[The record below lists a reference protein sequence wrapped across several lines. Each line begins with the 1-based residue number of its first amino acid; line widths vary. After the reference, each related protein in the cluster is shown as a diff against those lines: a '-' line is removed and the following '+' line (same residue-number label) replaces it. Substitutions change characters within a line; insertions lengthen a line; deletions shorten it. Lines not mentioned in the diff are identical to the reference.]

1 MVKVLKTKVEVE
13 GRVHEEVVVIDGEL
27 PPPWDSKAELE
38 IVGKS
43 VPRVDGAER
52 VTGQARYTSDIVLP
66 GLLYARILR
75 SPHPHAR
82 VKSVDIS
89 AAEALAGVRAVIC
102 ADNTP
107 PIKWFAASFLFD
119 LTVRH
124 VGDEVAAV
132 AADSYE
138 IAADALR
145 LIKVEYEILP
155 HITAEE
161 EAIAPESPSVWVD
174 HPRNLTGEGKPDIY
188 RRGDVDKAF
197 KDADFVVQATFRT
210 PTALHN
216 SLESHGSVA
225 QWEGDNLTI
234 WDSTQNV
241 HGVQQR
247 VAGRLGLPLN
257 KVRVIKHYMGGGFG
271 SKGGAGKYT
280 VIAALLARKA
290 GRPVKLML
298 NRTEENLVTGNRNS
312 TVQHIAGA
320 VRKDGT
326 LLALKLVCYAN
337 VGAYGFGG
345 MPIAGPV
352 QEMYR
357 CANVYTESYS
367 LYTNLGR
374 DSAFRAPGFVEGNF
388 ALESLMDMMAEKVK
402 MDPLEFRKKN
412 YAERHPTNNQP
423 YSSKGLRQAYER
435 GAEVIGW
442 HSRAWAD
449 RPRVDAQNPEI
460 RRGYGM
466 ASQIWGGGGGPPAH
480 AVIKINSDGTA
491 DVITGTQDIGTG
503 TKTILSQVAAEAL
516 GFRLEDVR
524 VHIGDTSLGLYAPLS
539 AGSMTVPSMT
549 TAVQMAAMD
558 ARKQLI
564 AIAAEVMRVRASGL
578 ELKGSVISQRRGK
591 KRVTVSELMSELSDY
606 MVVGRGVRGPND
618 NSYAVNTFGCQF
630 AEVEVDT
637 ATGQVRVLRLVA
649 VHESGRVINPMTITS
664 QLYGGVTQG
673 MGFGMMEHRVVD
685 HRSGIVLNPNLTD
698 YKIPTALDIPLEIVG
713 EMIDIPDTI
722 ATTTGAK
729 GIGEPPIVPTAPA
742 IANAIYDATGVRM
755 FEAPI
760 TPDVLLQAL
769 QRRDNFAPV
778 EQPQTTEPQLVPVGE
793 QSATAEGGDT

>member
-1 MVKVLKTKVEVE
+1 MVKVLKTKIEVE

-27 PPPWDSKAELE
+27 PAPWDSKAELT
-38 IVGKS
+38 IVGQP

-52 VTGQARYTSDIVLP
+52 VTGQARYTSDIQLP
-66 GLLYARILR
+66 GLLHARILR

-89 AAEALAGVRAVIC
+89 AAEALPGVRAVIC
-102 ADNTP
+102 HTNTA
-107 PIKWFAASFLFD
+107 PIKWYRSSFLFD
-119 LTVRH
+119 STLRH
-124 VGDEVAAV
+124 VGDEIAAV
-132 AADSYE
+132 AADSLE
-138 IAADALR
+138 IASDALR
-145 LIKVEYEILP
+145 LIKVEYEVLP
-155 HITAEE
+155 HITDEQQAND
-161 EAIAPESPSVWVD
+161 EAAPPVWVD
-174 HPRNLTGEGKPDIY
+174 EPRNVIGGEPDIY
-188 RRGDVDKAF
+188 KRGDVDKAF

-216 SLESHGSVA
+216 CLETHGSVA

-234 WDSTQNV
+234 WDSTQ
-241 HGVQQR
+241 HIFGVRQR
-247 VAGRLGLPLN
+247 VAEKLGLALN

-298 NRTEENLVTGNRNS
+298 NRTEENLVTGNRDS

-320 VRKDGT
+320 VNKDGT
-326 LLALKLVCYAN
+326 LLALKLVGYAN
-337 VGAYGFGG
+337 SGAYGGGG

-357 CANVYTESYS
+357 CANVYTESWS

-374 DSAFRAPGFVEGNF
+374 HSAFRAPGFVEGNF

-402 MDPLEFRKKN
+402 LDPLDFRKKN
-412 YAERHPTNNQP
+412 YAERDPKANLP

-435 GAEVIGW
+435 GAEIIGW

-449 RPRVDAQNPEI
+449 RPAVDATHPDL
-460 RRGYGM
+460 RRGFGM

-480 AVIKINSDGTA
+480 AIIKVNADGTA

-503 TKTILSQVAAEAL
+503 TKTVLSQVAAEAM

-524 VHIGDTSLGLYAPLS
+524 VHVGDTSLGVYAPLS
-539 AGSMTVPSMT
+539 AGSMTVPSMSP
-549 TAVQMAAMD
+549 AVQMAALD
-558 ARKQLI
+558 VHKQIL
-564 AIAAEVMRVRASGL
+564 AIAAEVLGARASSL
-578 ELKGSVISQRRGK
+578 ELKGSVITQRKGK
-591 KRVTVSELMSELSDY
+591 KRITVKELMHGLSNY

-673 MGFGMMEHRVVD
+673 MGYGLMEHRVVD

-698 YKIPTALDIPLEIVG
+698 YKIPTALDVPLEIVG
-713 EMIDIPDTI
+713 EMIDLPDTI

-729 GIGEPPIVPTAPA
+729 GVGEPPIVPTAPA
-742 IANAIYDATGVRM
+742 IANAIYDACGVRM
-755 FEAPI
+755 FQAPI
-760 TPDVLLQAL
+760 SPDVLLDAL
-769 QRRDNFAPV
+769 LRRDQPTLV
-778 EQPQTTEPQLVPVGE
+778 EQPARRELVPVSQLSDHE
-793 QSATAEGGDT
+793 QEKGGDI